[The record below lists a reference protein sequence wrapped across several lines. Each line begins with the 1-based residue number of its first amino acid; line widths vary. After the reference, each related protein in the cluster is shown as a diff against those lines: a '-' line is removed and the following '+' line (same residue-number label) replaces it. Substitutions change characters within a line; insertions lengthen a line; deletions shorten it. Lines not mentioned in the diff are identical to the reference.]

1 MRNKYVHRAKISEA
15 KLRQLVKCFS
25 LDMEALKIA
34 QLTGLNR
41 NTVNRYLRLLWERF
55 SQQCEQASPFKGS
68 VEMDE
73 AYFGGKRIPGQRG
86 RGAFKKV
93 ASLRV
98 AQAQGGSLS
107 PDCAQRL

>member
-15 KLRQLVKCFS
+15 KFRQLVKCFS
-25 LDMEALKIA
+25 LDMEALKMA

-41 NTVNRYLRLLWERF
+41 NTVNSYLRLLRERF
-55 SQQCEQASPFKGS
+55 SQQCEQASAFKGP

-93 ASLRV
+93 PVFGFSSAMGKSI
-98 AQAQGGSLS
+98 
-107 PDCAQRL
+107 P